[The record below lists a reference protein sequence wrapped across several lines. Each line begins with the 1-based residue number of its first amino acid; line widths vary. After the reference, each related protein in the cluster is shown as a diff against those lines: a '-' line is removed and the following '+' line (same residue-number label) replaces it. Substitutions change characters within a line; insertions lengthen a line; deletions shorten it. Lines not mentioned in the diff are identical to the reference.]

1 MAIWIQLCV
10 IIICL
15 TVCTGNFCSQ
25 IVLHSCPKKL
35 RQLLKKEELPP
46 ADRCPTL
53 IVQFPKHSAVR
64 KIFKFIFDVCTTQM

>member
-1 MAIWIQLCV
+1 M
-10 IIICL
+10 CL
-15 TVCTGNFCSQ
+15 YLFVFVPQ

-53 IVQFPKHSAVR
+53 ILQFPQRST
-64 KIFKFIFDVCTTQM
+64 VCSNCIV